1 MNRLKPT
8 LLLICRIVIG
18 VTFIYSGFVKAVDPL
33 GSTYKFIDYF
43 NAFGM
48 GWANGLAFGLSV
60 LQDVIEFTLGVMML
74 FNLQIKLGSVL
85 VLAFMV
91 FYTPLTLY
99 IAITNPVHD
108 CGCFGDALVITN
120 WQTFFKN
127 LVLLAAAVM
136 VFASRK
142 QLVSKLKPIEQ
153 WALTGVAAAAILI
166 FCGYSY

>member
-43 NAFGM
+43 NAFGI
-48 GWANGLAFGLSV
+48 GWANGLAFGLSI

-127 LVLLAAAVM
+127 VVLLAAALV
-136 VFASRK
+136 VFWWRK
-142 QLVSKLKPIEQ
+142 DIKNRLTINEQ
-153 WALTGVAAAAILI
+153 WALTGASA
-166 FCGYSY
+166 

>member
-1 MNRLKPT
+1 M
-8 LLLICRIVIG
+8 
-18 VTFIYSGFVKAVDPL
+18 DPL

-48 GWANGLAFGLSV
+48 GWANGLAFALSV
-60 LQDVIEFTLGVMML
+60 LQNLIEFTLGVMVL
-74 FNLQIKLGSVL
+74 FNLQIRFSATF

-99 IAITNPVHD
+99 IAIANPVHD

-127 LVLLAAAVM
+127 LVLLAASVA

-142 QLVSKLKPIEQ
+142 QLISKVKQ
-153 WALTGVAAAAILI
+153 
-166 FCGYSY
+166 